1 MAHASLQRYLER
13 LTQATYGGSQI
24 WLDEEGRVQGRFV
37 NTTLTSAFQ
46 PIRNAITTEVVA
58 YEGFMRSY
66 SGSDQ
71 GLCPWKLLEQA
82 SDDNESVALD
92 RLCRILHT
100 VNFFRQEGSDGN
112 ELFLSVDGRLLA
124 AVDSNHGTAFR
135 RVLDTLELPQQRVV
149 LQLPAVTHDQNW
161 LLNYVSDNYRR
172 NAFRLAVNARN
183 AAEAEVL
190 LDHVRPE
197 IIKLDA
203 RGAPDLQTNMKLL
216 HEAQKRGIRIIFKRV
231 ENQAMLGGLI
241 ELAAASGQSV
251 QAQGYVWDLPTAL
264 LHKEVRADFRQS
276 ATSAERSS
284 TQILAGAPS

>member
-13 LTQATYGGSQI
+13 LTLANLDGSQI
-24 WLDEEGRVQGRFV
+24 WLDEDGRVQGRFI

-58 YEGFMRSY
+58 YEGFVRSY

-82 SDDNESVALD
+82 SDDNESIALD

-100 VNFFRQEGSDGN
+100 INFFRQDEADDA

-135 RVLDTLELPQQRVV
+135 RVLDTLELPQRRVV
-149 LQLPAVTHDQNW
+149 LQLPPVTSDQNW

-172 NAFRLAVNARN
+172 NGFRLAVNARN
-183 AAEAEVL
+183 ADEAEVL

-197 IIKLDA
+197 IIKLDT
-203 RGAPDLQTNMKLL
+203 RGATDLPTNVKLL
-216 HEAQKRGIRIIFKRV
+216 QEAKKRGIRIIFKRV
-231 ENQAMLGGLI
+231 ENPAMLSGLI
-241 ELAAASGQSV
+241 ELAAISGQSV
-251 QAQGYVWDLPTAL
+251 QAQGYVWDLPVASL
-264 LHKEVRADFRQS
+264 QKAVRPGFRENAVLVEPS
-276 ATSAERSS
+276 AA
-284 TQILAGAPS
+284 

>member
-1 MAHASLQRYLER
+1 MAYVSLQRYLER
-13 LTQATYGGSQI
+13 LAHVAYAGSQV

-46 PIRNAITTEVVA
+46 PIRNAVTTEVLA
-58 YEGFMRSY
+58 HEGFVRSY
-66 SGSDQ
+66 SGNDQ

-82 SDDNESVALD
+82 SDDTESIALD

-100 VNFFRQEGSDGN
+100 VNFFRQDDADDA

-135 RVLDTLELPQQRVV
+135 RVLDTLELPQDRVV

-172 NAFRLAVNARN
+172 NGFRLAVNARN
-183 AAEAEVL
+183 AGEAEVL

-203 RGAPDLQTNMKLL
+203 RGALDLHANLRLL
-216 HEAQKRGIRIIFKRV
+216 REAQKRGIRIIFKCV
-231 ENQAMLGGLI
+231 ENQAMLDGLI
-241 ELAAASGQSV
+241 ALAVISRQTV
-251 QAQGYVWDLPTAL
+251 QAQGYVFDLPGAL
-264 LHKEVRADFRQS
+264 LHQEVRADFQHTVIPVQRP
-276 ATSAERSS
+276 AA
-284 TQILAGAPS
+284 